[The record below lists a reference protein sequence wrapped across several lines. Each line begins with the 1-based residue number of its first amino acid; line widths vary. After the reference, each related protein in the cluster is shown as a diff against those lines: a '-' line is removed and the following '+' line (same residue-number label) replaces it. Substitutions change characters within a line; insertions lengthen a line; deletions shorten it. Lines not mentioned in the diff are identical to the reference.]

1 MSGTFRI
8 CFQKGDGLNS
18 SDDDVI
24 TICRSKDNDRL
35 YDVRV
40 RYGNS
45 RTTSYSGLF
54 SHNDMFAYLENLFN
68 VSLYDLQ
75 GNEYSITGVQ
85 YDIPGF
91 PSVVVP
97 AIELWDESTY
107 DAFMGAVE
115 FWMTSM

>member
-8 CFQKGDGLNS
+8 CFQKGDGLNA

-24 TICRSKDNDRL
+24 TIRRSKNNDRL
-35 YDVRV
+35 YDVSV
-40 RYGNS
+40 RYGNTH
-45 RTTSYSGLF
+45 TTGYSGLF
-54 SHNDMFAYLENLFN
+54 SHNDLFAYLENLFN

-75 GNEYSITGVQ
+75 GNESSITGIQ

-97 AIELWDESTY
+97 AIEFWDESTY
-107 DAFMGAVE
+107 DAFMGAME
-115 FWMTSM
+115 FWMTTM